1 MIFYT
6 RKNNIDHF
14 IQAENLKKAKSK
26 CDNKEVSKTLKKI
39 EELEMIKIIN
49 SKLVKQN

>member
-6 RKNNIDHF
+6 RQNNIDHF
-14 IQAENLKKAKSK
+14 IQAENLKKAKNK
-26 CDNKEVSKTLKKI
+26 CENKEVSNTLKKI
-39 EELEMIKIIN
+39 DQLEMIKIIN